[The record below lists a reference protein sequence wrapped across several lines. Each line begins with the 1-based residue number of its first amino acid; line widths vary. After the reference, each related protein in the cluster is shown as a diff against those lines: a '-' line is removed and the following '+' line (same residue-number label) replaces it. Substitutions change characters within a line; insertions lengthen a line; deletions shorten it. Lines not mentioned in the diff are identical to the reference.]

1 MKNKKDTEDLIINGD
16 DGVISDDLPDV
27 PRGEAVGFSDTVGA
41 SAKNAGGPQLSAEE
55 LKAQLEKSQKDY
67 LYLRAEF
74 DNYRRQAI
82 KERSELLRY
91 AGEKLA
97 RDLLD
102 TLDIF
107 ETALASEITPDNY
120 MTFVKGIE
128 LTAHQLRTTLNKYGI
143 QDVPSHGEAFD
154 PSLHEALGS
163 EHTDLVPVGHVSQV
177 FKKPYKYHDK
187 VLRTGQVIV
196 AKPKDLT

>member
-1 MKNKKDTEDLIINGD
+1 MKKKRPEDLDGE
-16 DGVISDDLPDV
+16 DGVLPDEFPDV
-27 PRGEAVGFSDTVGA
+27 PRGEAVGFSEEVSNGHGTTEPADDT
-41 SAKNAGGPQLSAEE
+41 
-55 LKAQLEKSQKDY
+55 KAQLEKCQKDA

-82 KERSELLRY
+82 KERADLIRY
-91 AGEKLA
+91 SGEKMA

-107 ETALASEITPDNY
+107 ETALKSEITADNY
-120 MTFVKGIE
+120 QNFVKGIE

-154 PSLHEALGS
+154 PAVHEALGS
-163 EHTDLVPVGHVSQV
+163 EPTDAVPEGHVSQV

-196 AKPKDLT
+196 AKPKDQ